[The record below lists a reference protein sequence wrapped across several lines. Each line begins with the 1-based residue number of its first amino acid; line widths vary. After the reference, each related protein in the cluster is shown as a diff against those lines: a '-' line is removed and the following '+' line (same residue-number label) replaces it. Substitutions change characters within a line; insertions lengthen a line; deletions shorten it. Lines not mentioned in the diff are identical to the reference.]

1 MHRTAL
7 LVMRFLAV
15 AAVLAAGCSR
25 APEAAVSRRAND
37 TPHRGQEAV
46 QHIVLCWLKSPGDA
60 MARAQLIGTSLGFKD
75 LPGVIDVTAGPP
87 VPFDRAEVDDSFDVA
102 IVMTFRD
109 EAALRAYERHPAHKA
124 AVQSVLRPLVE
135 RVVIYDAK
143 AGP

>member
-1 MHRTAL
+1 
-7 LVMRFLAV
+7 
-15 AAVLAAGCSR
+15 
-25 APEAAVSRRAND
+25 
-37 TPHRGQEAV
+37 
-46 QHIVLCWLKSPGDA
+46 

-87 VPFDRAEVDDSFDVA
+87 LASERAEVDDSFDVA

-109 EAALRAYERHPAHKA
+109 EAALRAYETHPAHKA

-135 RVVIYDAK
+135 RVVIYDAQ